1 MTRLKWILP
10 SFLALSSIAMADG
23 NDAKDRITD
32 ASKVFGEIMA
42 AEDNGIPEWVLERAH
57 CMVIIPGAKQGAF
70 IVGAKYGKGVTICR
84 RAGGGWGAPSATQVE
99 GGSFGFQIGGG
110 EVDYVL
116 AVMNA
121 EGKEKLLKSE
131 FTLGAEAGV
140 MAGPLGRAA
149 KAETDAFLRA
159 KILSYSRS
167 RGVFAGI
174 ALQGGTLREDKSD
187 NKDVYGRTI
196 TPEEILSGKV
206 QPPAEAQGL
215 IAQLSKYSWREK

>member
-10 SFLALSSIAMADG
+10 SVLVLSSIAIADG

-42 AEDNGIPEWVLERAH
+42 AEDSRVPEWVLERAH
-57 CMVIIPGAKQGAF
+57 CMVIIPSAKQGAF
-70 IVGAKYGKGVTICR
+70 IVGAKYGKGVTLCR
-84 RAGGGWGAPSATQVE
+84 REGGGWSAPSATQIE
-99 GGSFGFQIGGG
+99 GGSFGFQAGGG
-110 EVDYVL
+110 EVDYIL
-116 AVMNA
+116 AIMNA
-121 EGKEKLLKSE
+121 EGKEKLLKNE

-140 MAGPLGRAA
+140 MAGPIGRAA
-149 KAETDAFLRA
+149 KAETDAQMRA

-174 ALQGGTLREDKSD
+174 ALQGGTLRDDQSD
-187 NKDVYGRTI
+187 NKAVYGREMTAQ
-196 TPEEILSGKV
+196 EILSGKV
-206 QPPAEAQGL
+206 PAPAEAREL